1 MRAIGDFFLGILKS
15 LTRVS
20 SYVFKELIQV
30 VRRPGAFFSLIL
42 GPFLVMAIFGIGY
55 SGVRRPLDTL
65 LVIPPESGLPQDAQ
79 YYANLAGPVARV
91 VGIVGDPVAG
101 RQQLQDQAIDLMI
114 IAPANLEGSFRAG
127 EQAVIGVEY
136 NQIDPLLA
144 NYADFLAYRLQQE
157 VNGTLIRQAVQE
169 GQDYIVQQLDETEVT
184 KIPPEVI
191 ASPTRT
197 EIRNV
202 AQTTPAVVSFFAP
215 AVLALILQHMAV
227 TLSALSL
234 VRERLSGTMELF
246 RISPVNALEIVLG
259 KYIGFGLIS
268 GVIAAV
274 VSALLILVLGVPL
287 LGDPTFFVLIV
298 VLLTFASLGLGV
310 LISVVADSE
319 RQAVQLSL
327 LVLLA
332 SVFFSGFVLPV
343 AEFRD
348 EVRYASY
355 MLPVTHGI
363 RLLQDVMLRGGTFAL
378 WQLGV
383 LAALGVALFL
393 ITAILLRRSMA
404 RG

>member
-1 MRAIGDFFLGILKS
+1 MRWIGDFFLGILKS

-55 SGVRRPLDTL
+55 SGVRRPLDTV

-79 YYANLAGPVARV
+79 YYANLAGPVARI
-91 VGIVGDPVAG
+91 VGIVGDPAAG
-101 RQQLQDQAIDLMI
+101 RQQLQEQTIDLMI
-114 IAPANLEGSFRAG
+114 IAPADLEGSFRAG

-169 GQDYIVQQLDETEVT
+169 GQDYIVQELDETEVT

-227 TLSALSL
+227 TLTALSL

-259 KYIGFGLIS
+259 KYLGFGLIS
-268 GVIAAV
+268 GVIAAA

-298 VLLTFASLGLGV
+298 ALLTFASLGLGL

-355 MLPVTHGI
+355 ALPVTHGI

-383 LAALGVALFL
+383 LAAVGVALFL